1 MRKSLRINYIIIA
14 VIFFAVAVAG
24 VLVASLLGGRM
35 SKSALWYGSGTQDD
49 PYRIYDANQLYNLRE
64 LSSSPIASQ
73 VTDGKYF
80 SLESDVRVEGYVTT
94 TTRYGFGG
102 ILDGNGHKVTLGEQG
117 LFYRL
122 KDGAVVRNLNLE
134 LSLTFTGKSHVYGLA
149 GLVQNGALIENCNVS
164 GKITISFRGL
174 SQKYTMHYIVS
185 TFKSVAPICITNN
198 GTVRGCTFRGSIV
211 QEDDTNGWGGCYVS
225 GLVDSGSGIV
235 ESCTFEGDICI
246 GVGAVYLGVGGL
258 SYLCAV
264 KDSTFNGNLTIYPNG
279 KWLVNYQTYAT
290 WNTLHRKASL
300 SRMFG
305 FFGLARKAT
314 GCTFNGDLIYDYRD
328 VPFEPENLLLTAEE
342 DNTTN
347 THNGENLIVNT
358 AQQSK

>member
-24 VLVASLLGGRM
+24 VLVASLLGGRI

-64 LSSSPIASQ
+64 LSSSSIASQ
-73 VTDGKYF
+73 ITDGKYF

-94 TTRYGFGG
+94 TRYAFGG
-102 ILDGNGHKVTLGEQG
+102 IFDGNGHKVTLGEQG

-122 KDGAVVRNLNLE
+122 KGGAVVRNLNLE
-134 LSLTFTGKSHVYGLA
+134 VNLTFTGKSYVYGVA
-149 GLVQNGALIENCNVS
+149 CSVQKDALIENCNVS
-164 GKITISFRGL
+164 GKITVSFGGL
-174 SQKYTMHYIVS
+174 SQKYIAVYNSID
-185 TFKSVAPICITNN
+185 FKTVAPVCITNN

-211 QEDDTNGWGGCYVS
+211 QEDDTNGWGGCYVA
-225 GLVDSGSGIV
+225 GLVGNGSGTV
-235 ESCTFEGDICI
+235 ESCAFEGEICV

-258 SYLCAV
+258 SYSCAV
-264 KDSTFNGNLTIYPNG
+264 KDSTFTGNLTIYPNG
-279 KWLVNYQTYAT
+279 KWNVNYNTYVR
-290 WNTLHRKASL
+290 WNTLHRKVSM
-300 SRMFG
+300 SRGFG

-314 GCTFNGDLIYDYRD
+314 GCTFNGDLIYDYRG
-328 VPFEPENLLLTAEE
+328 VPFEPETLLLTAEE

-347 THNGENLIVNT
+347 THEGGIYNIDTTEKN
-358 AQQSK
+358 